1 MPRALL
7 QYQDADEIL
16 AAKSRKELAEEL
28 ATALAAHQVNKV
40 KKAWRDG
47 EVVVGGAVPI
57 FGEAASE
64 EMYRLLNS
72 WTVVNAAN
80 ELALKRVKEASSVKD
95 PRVVKAARNLVLTED
110 FYLMNQLLKHA
121 RTAVAEYSEKE
132 LAVMVSDKRLSD
144 FKQALSLRNIL
155 SMDSPGTYGWIMH
168 QDMKNIEAIGH
179 IPSFEE
185 LFSKHA
191 MTELAPAA

>member
-1 MPRALL
+1 
-7 QYQDADEIL
+7 
-16 AAKSRKELAEEL
+16 
-28 ATALAAHQVNKV
+28 
-40 KKAWRDG
+40 
-47 EVVVGGAVPI
+47 VPAY
-57 FGEAASE
+57 GEASE
-64 EMYRLLNS
+64 DMFRLLNS

-80 ELALKRVKEASSVKD
+80 ELALKRVKEASNVKD

-132 LAVMVSDKRLSD
+132 LAVMVSAKRLSD

-168 QDMKNIEAIGH
+168 QDAKNVEAIGH

-191 MTELAPAA
+191 IAELASAA